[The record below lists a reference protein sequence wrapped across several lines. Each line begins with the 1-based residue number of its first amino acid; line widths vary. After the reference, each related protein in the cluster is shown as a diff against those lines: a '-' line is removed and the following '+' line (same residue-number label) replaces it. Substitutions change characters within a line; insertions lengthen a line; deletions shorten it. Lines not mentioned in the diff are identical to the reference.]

1 MPEHSEP
8 QPSFWWK
15 LVHLD
20 PAIFRGLIMAV
31 VLVLGSVGIFV
42 SDELANNLVIAWVAI
57 MAVVQALWTKR
68 GVTPNAKVVVQ
79 APDPVNAPGTVAP
92 GEAVTDASAEE
103 IIEAART
110 SGS

>member
-1 MPEHSEP
+1 MASEP
-8 QPSFWWK
+8 QDSFWWK

-20 PAIFRGLIMAV
+20 PAIFRGLVMAA

-57 MAVVQALWTKR
+57 MAVVQALWTR
-68 GVTPNAKVVVQ
+68 RAVTANARVAVAV
-79 APDPVNAPGTVAP
+79 PDPVNAPDVVAP
-92 GEAVTDASAEE
+92 GEAATDAPAAA

-110 SGS
+110 PGS